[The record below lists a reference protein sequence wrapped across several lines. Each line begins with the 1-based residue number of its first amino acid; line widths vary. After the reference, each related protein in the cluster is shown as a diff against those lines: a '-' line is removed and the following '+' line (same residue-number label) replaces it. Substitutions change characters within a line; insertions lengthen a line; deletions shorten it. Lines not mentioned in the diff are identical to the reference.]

1 MNRPWSNEEIEIVR
15 NAWLGEGNFKSC
27 LRFLDNRT
35 YAAAATYASKRL
47 GLGPRVHNDRG
58 VKPFAWDLVE
68 AELIKSPGTSGE
80 LVKRTG
86 LSESSVA
93 EQIRESNAGPQGR
106 IHIIDWRRR
115 ARGGT
120 PHAIY
125 AIGPGE
131 NVPMPKPIPYEE
143 KVAANKRRRRANRTC
158 AVSKAV
164 NPFASAAGLVSAP
177 TGQPGR
183 VYHHLVDDDREAA

>member
-1 MNRPWSNEEIEIVR
+1 MTRDWSDEEIDIVR

-27 LRFLDNRT
+27 LRFLDNRS
-35 YAAAATYASKRL
+35 YASAATYANKRF
-47 GLGPRVHNDRG
+47 GPRVHSDRG
-58 VKPFAWDLVE
+58 VKPFAWDLIK
-68 AELIKSPGTSGE
+68 AELTKSPATSGE
-80 LVKRTG
+80 LVKRTK
-86 LSESSVA
+86 LSESSVS

-131 NVPMPKPIPYEE
+131 NATKPNPIPYEE

-158 AVSKAV
+158 VVSKAV
-164 NPFASAAGLVSAP
+164 NPFAALLGVSIVPKAP
-177 TGQPGR
+177 QGR
-183 VYHHLVDDDREAA
+183 IYRQSMSIKDR